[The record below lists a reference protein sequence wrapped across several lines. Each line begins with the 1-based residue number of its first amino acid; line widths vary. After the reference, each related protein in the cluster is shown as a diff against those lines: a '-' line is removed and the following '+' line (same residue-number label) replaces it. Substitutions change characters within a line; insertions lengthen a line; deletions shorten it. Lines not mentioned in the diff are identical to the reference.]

1 MPKILISRGKKEYI
15 PELEREVTT
24 RKALRYYIT
33 EQSKDFHTKYG
44 VISKK
49 DLKKK
54 DGSTIKTDRD
64 KEFIIFTSQFADD
77 FRKLRRA
84 PQTIIPKDFGMI
96 IAETGLGKKDTVV
109 DAGTGA
115 GALACAL
122 ANICKKVITY
132 EIRDDHVEV
141 AKENIKFLGIKNIT
155 IKNKDITKGIT
166 EKNVDLITL
175 DLPEPW
181 EALKA
186 VQKAL
191 KIGGWLV
198 AYTPTTTQASQFV
211 EAIRKNESF
220 LYDNTTEL
228 IKRNWIVEGKRVRP
242 QSAEIGHTAFLTFIR
257 RIK

>member
-1 MPKILISRGKKEYI
+1 MPKILISREKKEYI

-24 RKALRYYIT
+24 RKALRYYVT
-33 EQSKDFHTKYG
+33 DLNRDFQTKYG
-44 VISKK
+44 IISKK

-54 DGSTIKTDRD
+54 DGSAIKTNRG

-77 FRKLRRA
+77 FRKLRKA
-84 PQTIIPKDFGMI
+84 PQTVIPKDFGMI
-96 IAETGLGKKDTVV
+96 IAETGLGKNDTAV

-122 ANICKKVITY
+122 ANVCKKVITY
-132 EIRDDHVEV
+132 EIREDHIDV

-166 EKNVDLITL
+166 EKNIDLITL

-181 EALKA
+181 QAIKTA
-186 VQKAL
+186 QKAL

-198 AYTPTTTQASQFV
+198 TYTPTTTQASQFV
-211 EAIRKNESF
+211 EAIKKNKSF
-220 LYDNTTEL
+220 LLDNTTEL
-228 IKRNWIVEGKRVRP
+228 IRRKWLIDGKRVRP
-242 QSAEIGHTAFLTFIR
+242 QSAEIGHTAFLTFTR

>member
-1 MPKILISRGKKEYI
+1 MAKILISKGKKEYI
-15 PELEREVTT
+15 PELQREVTT
-24 RKALRYYIT
+24 RKALRYYVT
-33 EQSKDFHTKYG
+33 DLSKDFHTKYG
-44 VISKK
+44 VIAKTS
-49 DLKKK
+49 LKKK
-54 DGSTIKTDRD
+54 DGSTIKTDSG
-64 KEFIIFTSQFADD
+64 KEFTIFTSQFADD

-96 IAETGLGKKDTVV
+96 IAETGLGKNDTVV

-122 ANICKKVITY
+122 ANICKKVTTY
-132 EIRDDHVEV
+132 EIRDDHADV

-155 IKNKDITKGIT
+155 VKNKDITKGIA

-181 EALKA
+181 EAINA
-186 VQKAL
+186 VKKAL

-211 EAIRKNESF
+211 EEIRKNESF
-220 LYDNTTEL
+220 LFDNTTEL
-228 IKRNWIVEGKRVRP
+228 IRRNWIVEGKRVRP
-242 QSAEIGHTAFLTFIR
+242 QSAEIGHTAFLTFVR

>member
-1 MPKILISRGKKEYI
+1 MHKILISRGKKEYI

-24 RKALRYYIT
+24 RKALRYYVT
-33 EQSKDFHTKYG
+33 DLNKDFHTKYG
-44 VISKK
+44 IISKK

-64 KEFIIFTSQFADD
+64 KEFSIFTSQFADD

-84 PQTIIPKDFGMI
+84 PQTVIPKDFGMI
-96 IAETGLGKKDTVV
+96 IAETGLGKNDTVV

-122 ANICKKVITY
+122 ANVCKKVITY
-132 EIRDDHVEV
+132 ETREDHIEV

-166 EKNVDLITL
+166 EKNIDLITL

-181 EALKA
+181 QAIKA

-211 EAIRKNESF
+211 EEIRKNESF
-220 LYDNTTEL
+220 LFDNTTE
-228 IKRNWIVEGKRVRP
+228 IIRRKWIIEGKRVRP
-242 QSAEIGHTAFLTFIR
+242 QSAEIGHTAFLTFTR

>member
-15 PELEREVTT
+15 PELKREVTT
-24 RKALRYYIT
+24 RKALRYYVT
-33 EQSKDFHTKYG
+33 DLSKDFHTKYG
-44 VISKK
+44 IISKK

-54 DGSTIKTDRD
+54 DGSTIKTDSG

-84 PQTIIPKDFGMI
+84 PQTVIPKDFGMI
-96 IAETGLGKKDTVV
+96 IAETGLGKNDTVV

-122 ANICKKVITY
+122 ANVCKKVTTY
-132 EIRDDHVEV
+132 EIRSDHAEV

-155 IKNKDITKGIT
+155 LKNKDITKGIP
-166 EKNVDLITL
+166 EKNIDLITL

-181 EALKA
+181 QAIKA

-191 KIGGWLV
+191 KIGGWL
-198 AYTPTTTQASQFV
+198 ATYTPTTTQASQFV
-211 EAIRKNESF
+211 EALRKNESF
-220 LYDNTTEL
+220 LYDNTTE
-228 IKRNWIVEGKRVRP
+228 IIRRKWIVDGKRVRP

-257 RIK
+257 RVK

>member
-1 MPKILISRGKKEYI
+1 MAKILIGKAKKEYI
-15 PELEREVTT
+15 PELEREITT
-24 RKALRYYIT
+24 VKALRYYLT
-33 EQSKDFHTKYG
+33 DLNKDFHTKYG
-44 VISKK
+44 IISKK

-54 DGSTIKTDRD
+54 DGSKIKTDRG

-77 FRKLRRA
+77 FRKLKRA

-96 IAETGLGKKDTVV
+96 IAQTGLGKNDVVV

-122 ANICKKVITY
+122 ANICKKVVSY
-132 EIRDDHVEV
+132 EARTDHIEV
-141 AKENIKFLGIKNIT
+141 AKENIKTLGLKNIT
-155 IKNKDITKGIT
+155 IKNKDVTKGIS

-181 EALKA
+181 EAIKT

-198 AYTPTTTQASQFV
+198 AYTPTTTQASRFV
-211 EAIRKNESF
+211 EAIKNNEAF
-220 LYDNTTEL
+220 LFDSTIEI
-228 IKRNWIVEGKRVRP
+228 IKRGWIIDGKRVRP
-242 QSAEIGHTAFLTFIR
+242 QSAEIGHTAFLTFVR
-257 RIK
+257 RIR